1 MEYVKAETLDF
12 NDYPELNER
21 WLHTKIEKDPS
32 IIGLGNLILKDSE
45 RIQPGRGRLDLLLH
59 DPESNRRY
67 EVEIQLGKSDA
78 PHIIRTI
85 EYWDFERKRYP
96 QYDHCAVLIAEDIT
110 SRFLNVIS
118 LFNGFIP
125 IIAIQFKAVKIKNN
139 ISLMFTTVV
148 DELILGTE
156 EDDKSEKV
164 DREYWETIGSKE
176 SVLLADSLLKLVDE
190 FSPGF
195 SLKYNQQ
202 YIGVSIDGV
211 TKNFISFVP
220 RKKSLIF
227 FAKNEQNEDNQ
238 ELLDSSDLDV
248 LGYDR
253 RYKQYRI
260 QVTKQHIEDNIE
272 TLRVL
277 IKNAYDFYMS

>member
-21 WLHTKIEKDPS
+21 WLHTKIEKDPP

-45 RIQPGRGRLDLLLH
+45 RIQLGRGRLDLLLH

-164 DREYWETIGSKE
+164 DREYWEKIGSKE